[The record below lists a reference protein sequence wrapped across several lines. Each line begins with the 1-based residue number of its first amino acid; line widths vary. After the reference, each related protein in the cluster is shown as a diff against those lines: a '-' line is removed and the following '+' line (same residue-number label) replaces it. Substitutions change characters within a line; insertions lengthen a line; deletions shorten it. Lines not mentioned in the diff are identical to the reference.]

1 MLNQFVKNLFYFQG
15 SQNPQNLEQVI
26 KEAFTILHSLE
37 NEGCEFNGTSG
48 TYHIKKGW
56 MKNPK
61 LSITHPTDGRININ
75 IDRPSSA
82 TASKY
87 LVAVLYSMA
96 YLKQK
101 IQSAELFYE
110 DKQGPKKSI
119 ASRHGPE
126 KSDYMKSMISKMND
140 EGFLSE
146 LEKIVEK
153 PLPENLTQ
161 VQRSLLNGVRQGV
174 IPHTEVEY
182 ILKIHDIKVSGLMR
196 EYERL
201 KVIMGQ
207 DKRVPDEVVVPK
219 ICLLTHEEKVQDIAE
234 VHARKIRHLEADI
247 ARMNEEIE
255 SLNSKLA
262 LETQEKE
269 QLQNRGL
276 LARILNRKK

>member
-1 MLNQFVKNLFYFQG
+1 
-15 SQNPQNLEQVI
+15 
-26 KEAFTILHSLE
+26 
-37 NEGCEFNGTSG
+37 
-48 TYHIKKGW
+48 

-61 LSITHPTDGRININ
+61 FSITHPADGRININ

-140 EGFLSE
+140 EHFLSE
-146 LEKIVEK
+146 LEQMVEK

-161 VQRSLLNGVRQGV
+161 VQRSLLNAVKQGV
-174 IPHTEVEY
+174 IPNTEVEN
-182 ILKIHDIKVSGLMR
+182 ILTIHDIKVSDLMR

-201 KVIMGQ
+201 EAIMGQ
-207 DKRVPDEVVVPK
+207 DQRFPREVVLPE
-219 ICLLTHEEKVQDIAE
+219 ISLLAHEEAVQTIVEAHE
-234 VHARKIRHLEADI
+234 RKIRNLEADVT
-247 ARMNEEIE
+247 RMNNEIE
-255 SLNSKLA
+255 SLNSKLTV
-262 LETQEKE
+262 ETQKKE
-269 QLQNRGL
+269 MLQNRGL
-276 LARILNRKK
+276 FARILNRKK